1 MSRRS
6 SRVTLVA
13 LVALAATGLTACGAS
28 APPAKELAVEVVDS
42 LLADGLIDADE
53 ADCMRSKV
61 AEYTGDALDNIAER
75 ANNNDANALE
85 ALEQFEADLADC
97 RAAG

>member
-1 MSRRS
+1 MSDR
-6 SRVTLVA
+6 LVVR
-13 LVALAATGLTACGAS
+13 LDHRPS
-28 APPAKELAVEVVDS
+28 
-42 LLADGLIDADE
+42 LIDADE